1 MMRHQGLV
9 QKDFHLPERLL
20 NVRVYFLDLLVIFCT
35 WGHVKG
41 GSFLFILTQSWSLT
55 WSCLKICKYLEGRGT
70 ERKSA
75 KITGKCGR
83 YCIYHTRVG
92 LRGFGFICT
101 FLLKFLLAN

>member
-35 WGHVKG
+35 WGQVKG

-55 WSCLKICKYLEGRGT
+55 WSCLKNL
-70 ERKSA
+70 
-75 KITGKCGR
+75 
-83 YCIYHTRVG
+83 
-92 LRGFGFICT
+92 
-101 FLLKFLLAN
+101 